1 MAVIDLDP
9 THPTRIP
16 TALSDVQV
24 QALIDAAVLGE
35 RARCVQIVHDE
46 IARWDARN
54 GVGWSWEK
62 VRSNILNAVN
72 GIK

>member
-1 MAVIDLDP
+1 VAIINLDP
-9 THPTRIP
+9 AHPTRIP

-35 RARCVQIVHDE
+35 RLRCIQVVRDE
-46 IARWDARN
+46 VAKWDARN

-62 VRSNILNAVN
+62 VRTNILNAVN
-72 GIK
+72 MVG